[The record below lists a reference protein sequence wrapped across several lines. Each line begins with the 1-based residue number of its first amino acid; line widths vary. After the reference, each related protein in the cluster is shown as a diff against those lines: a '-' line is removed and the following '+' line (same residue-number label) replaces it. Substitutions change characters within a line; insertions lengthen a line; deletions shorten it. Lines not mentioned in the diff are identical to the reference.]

1 MYLGLDPSS
10 TATGIAVLDRAG
22 DIVLTS
28 KFKMTPNDPRSFHNL
43 YEEIQRVVE
52 TYGVEYVGC
61 EDQYGGPDVLALIK
75 QVRSTGSILA
85 ALGNNERTHFE
96 LDKNLFLFMP
106 ASWRKMF
113 QGQGKKHTKKSTYLY
128 VTEVLGVPMK
138 SFTADNDRADAIGIA
153 YATKMKA
160 EEESA

>member
-10 TATGIAVLDRAG
+10 TSTGIAVLDREG
-22 DIVLTS
+22 VVLLSS
-28 KFKMTPNDPRSFHNL
+28 KFKMIPNNPSSFHEL
-43 YEEIQRVVE
+43 YLEIQRVVE

-85 ALGNNERTHFE
+85 ALGSNEKTKFE
-96 LDKNLFLFMP
+96 LNTNFFLFMP
-106 ASWRKMF
+106 SSWRKLF

-128 VTEVLGVPMK
+128 VTEVLGIPMK

-153 YATKMKA
+153 YATKMMVEGEA
-160 EEESA
+160 A